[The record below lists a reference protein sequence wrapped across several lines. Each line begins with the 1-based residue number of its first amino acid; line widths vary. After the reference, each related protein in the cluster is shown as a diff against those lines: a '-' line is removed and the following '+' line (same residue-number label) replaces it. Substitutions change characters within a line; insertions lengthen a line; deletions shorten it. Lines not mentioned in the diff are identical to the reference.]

1 MRQVRIGF
9 SKWRQCRMRTEG
21 VDIDFRFIEDV
32 QSIENIRRIVI
43 RVSEGDITVIKSHD
57 VYLRYYIELEGVSG
71 EIDAWSCKVRRAE
84 SIAILN
90 VMGNDFVRIS
100 KCSVFIPSYIS
111 DIEVHSSRGSIQIRD
126 MPSNVLAITE
136 RGNIGVTGAKF
147 VEASSVSGSI
157 NIEGSEG
164 CSVRSIDGVLRCS
177 RISGSAQVEIQN
189 GSAFIDQVEKNVAAV
204 SEQGKINVRR
214 VGGRIRLI
222 SSKGDIEFEVSG
234 LFGGGEIQTYS
245 GDISVQLEHSSVEF
259 RAETLS
265 GRIDTSHSVNTAGMG
280 PQRCAFRTGDG
291 ARRLYVKSVLGDIEV
306 N

>member
-9 SKWRQCRMRTEG
+9 STWRQCWMRTEG

-32 QSIENIRRIVI
+32 QSIENIRRIVL

-147 VEASSVSGSI
+147 VEASSVADPLTLKAAKAALCGASMACSGAA
-157 NIEGSEG
+157 EFP
-164 CSVRSIDGVLRCS
+164 VRLKWKYRTDR
-177 RISGSAQVEIQN
+177 
-189 GSAFIDQVEKNVAAV
+189 
-204 SEQGKINVRR
+204 
-214 VGGRIRLI
+214 
-222 SSKGDIEFEVSG
+222 
-234 LFGGGEIQTYS
+234 
-245 GDISVQLEHSSVEF
+245 HSSIKSRKMWQPSPN
-259 RAETLS
+259 RA
-265 GRIDTSHSVNTAGMG
+265 
-280 PQRCAFRTGDG
+280 
-291 ARRLYVKSVLGDIEV
+291 K
-306 N
+306 